1 MLKEHKVQIDLE
13 KCVGCGN
20 CVKDCPGKALGL
32 ENGKAKVVNPLC
44 IACAHCVAICPVRA
58 VAISGFPEEAEELN
72 GNEGKLEADEI
83 VAALKGRRS
92 IRQYKPTPIP
102 KEVLKQVIEA
112 GRWTATA
119 RNTQGVSYIILQ
131 KNIGICEK
139 MAVAGFRKMKNIL
152 QKLYKPLEKMEITD
166 DFFFFGAPVAILVMS
181 DNKIDAGLAAAN
193 MTLVAEANGLGTLY
207 SGFFTIAVN
216 KFSRLRKALKLS
228 KKDKAAITI
237 VLGYPDVK
245 YHRTALR
252 ESARVKAF

>member
-1 MLKEHKVQIDLE
+1 MLLEHKVQIDTE

-20 CVKDCPGKALGL
+20 CVKDCPGHAL
-32 ENGKAKVVNPLC
+32 EMEDGKARMKNPLC
-44 IACAHCVAICPVRA
+44 ISCAHCVAICPVHA
-58 VAISGFPEEAEELN
+58 VSMSGFPEEPEEISGN
-72 GNEGKLEADEI
+72 GNQLEAGEVVDAI
-83 VAALKGRRS
+83 KNRRS
-92 IRQYKPTPIP
+92 IRQYKSDPIS
-102 KEVLKQVIEA
+102 KEVMKQIIEA

-131 KNIGICEK
+131 KNIKGYEK
-139 MAVAGFRKMKNIL
+139 LAVQGFRKLKGVI
-152 QKLYKPLEKMEITD
+152 QKVYKPLASMEITE
-166 DFFFFGAPVAILVMS
+166 DFFFFGAPAAIILMS

-216 KFSRLRKALKLS
+216 KFAKLRKALKLS
-228 KKDKAAITI
+228 KKEKAAITI

-252 ESARVKAF
+252 EKARVKIL